1 MNQHVDMISDAI
13 HRVCFTFESANQAAK
28 IGMHLCSDVGSD
40 QRFAIFCA
48 ENNMGNKV
56 CEGSAHNLCR
66 PHSRAPGIVQNPT
79 HSLRCGL
86 EEYRQL
92 RWLRFT
98 SEPLIAEKQRQRG
111 SAVTK
116 TTNYME
122 R

>member
-1 MNQHVDMISDAI
+1 MSEVINGSRSFVLKTIWVTRCVKVRLIIYAARIRGLADILQ
-13 HRVCFTFESANQAAK
+13 TF
-28 IGMHLCSDVGSD
+28 
-40 QRFAIFCA
+40 
-48 ENNMGNKV
+48 
-56 CEGSAHNLCR
+56 
-66 PHSRAPGIVQNPT
+66 T